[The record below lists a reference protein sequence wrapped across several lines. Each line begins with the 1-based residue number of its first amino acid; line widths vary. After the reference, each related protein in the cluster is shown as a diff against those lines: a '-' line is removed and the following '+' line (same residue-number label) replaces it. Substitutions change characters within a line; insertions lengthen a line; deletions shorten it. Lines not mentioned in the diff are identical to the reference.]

1 MNTDVDIEHWDKESE
16 GELTEQKMRRKLQ
29 DRGYSVTRYV
39 YSPGTCFPEHSHD
52 VDKIDGVLRGRFR
65 MTLGGQSLMLEAG
78 DCLYVPQGAMH
89 SAEVLGSEAVVS
101 LDAIRL
107 R

>member
-52 VDKIDGVLRGRFR
+52 VDKIENDFGIRQFFSSGFDKWVPHVHEHDFDGF
-65 MTLGGQSLMLEAG
+65 SLSG
-78 DCLYVPQGAMH
+78 F
-89 SAEVLGSEAVVS
+89 
-101 LDAIRL
+101 
-107 R
+107 